1 MIENRRTYFNKH
13 FTNDAYQNMLNE
25 IEYEFPNEL
34 DFRLAETPVFID
46 KKLGNQMKEVCEFII
61 DFIKDP
67 KFNLLTEKAVP
78 SNEMVMN
85 ENKHPHF
92 LAFDFGICENE
103 KGEYYPALIEMQG
116 FPTLFGFQAFYP
128 SILENHFKIP
138 SGFSNYFNGYEKN
151 SYLNFLKDLIIG
163 NEEKKHVILLE
174 LKPENQKTR
183 IDFKC
188 TEKFLGIKTVCLTE
202 IIQEG
207 KKLYYNL
214 NGKKTQIKRIYNR
227 IIFDELNS
235 TKDKPQNLPDLT
247 VDIEVEWITHPNWFY
262 KISKYTL
269 PFLRHPEIP
278 ETFFLNEIK
287 QLPHDLE
294 NYVLKPLFSFAGQ
307 GVIIDLKESDLISI
321 EDPHNWILQRK
332 VKYADCIVTPDIPAK
347 AEIRLMYGWK
357 DEDERPT
364 LLTNL
369 ARLSK
374 GKMIGTRYNKD
385 KEWVGGSV
393 AYFEK

>member
-1 MIENRRTYFNKH
+1 MIQHIRTDFNNH
-13 FTNDAYQNMLNE
+13 FKIEAYQNMLNE
-25 IEYEFPNEL
+25 IEHEFPNEL

-46 KKLGNQMKEVCEFII
+46 KKLGNQMKEACEFII

-103 KGEYYPALIEMQG
+103 NGEYYPALIEMQG

-128 SILENHFKIP
+128 SILENHFEIP

-151 SYLNFLKDLIIG
+151 SYLKILKELIIG
-163 NEEKKHVILLE
+163 NEEKEHVVLLE

-188 TEKFLGIKTVCLTE
+188 TEKFLGVKTICLTE

-247 VDIEVEWITHPNWFY
+247 IDLEVEWITHPNWFY

-269 PFLRHPEIP
+269 PFLRHPAIP

-307 GVIIDLKESDLISI
+307 GVIIDLKESDLITI

-393 AYFEK
+393 AYFEE

>member
-247 VDIEVEWITHPNWFY
+247 TDLEVEWITHPNWFY

>member
-1 MIENRRTYFNKH
+1 MIENIRTYFNAH
-13 FTNDAYQNMLNE
+13 FKIEAYQHILNE
-25 IEYEFPNEL
+25 IEHEFPNEL
-34 DFRLAETPVFID
+34 DFRVAETPVFID

-85 ENKHPHF
+85 ENKQPHF

-103 KGEYYPALIEMQG
+103 NGEYYPALIEMQG

-128 SILENHFKIP
+128 SILENYFEIP

-151 SYLNFLKDLIIG
+151 SYLNFLKELIIG
-163 NEEKKHVILLE
+163 REEKEHVILLE
-174 LKPENQKTR
+174 LKPNNQKTR
-183 IDFKC
+183 IDFHC
-188 TEKFLGIKTVCLTE
+188 TEKYLGIKTVCLSE
-202 IIQEG
+202 IIQEDE
-207 KKLYYNL
+207 KLYYNL
-214 NGKKTQIKRIYNR
+214 NGNKTLIKRIYNR

-235 TKDKPQNLPDLT
+235 IKDKPENLPDLT
-247 VDIEVEWITHPNWFY
+247 KKLDVEWVTHPNWFY

-269 PFLRHPEIP
+269 PFLRHPSIP

-332 VKYADCIVTPDIPAK
+332 VKYADCIITPDIPAK

-357 DEDERPT
+357 DEDQRPT

-374 GKMIGTRYNKD
+374 GKMIGTRFNKD

>member
-1 MIENRRTYFNKH
+1 MIENIRTYFNAH
-13 FTNDAYQNMLNE
+13 FKIEAYQHILNE
-25 IEYEFPNEL
+25 IEHEFPNEL
-34 DFRLAETPVFID
+34 DFRVAETPVFID

-85 ENKHPHF
+85 ENKQPHF

-103 KGEYYPALIEMQG
+103 NGEYYPALIEMQG

-128 SILENHFKIP
+128 SILENYFEIP

-151 SYLNFLKDLIIG
+151 SYLNFLKELIIG
-163 NEEKKHVILLE
+163 REEKEHVILLE
-174 LKPENQKTR
+174 LKPNNQKTR
-183 IDFKC
+183 IDFHC
-188 TEKFLGIKTVCLTE
+188 TEKYLGIKTVCLSE
-202 IIQEG
+202 IIQEDE
-207 KKLYYNL
+207 KLYYNF
-214 NGKKTQIKRIYNR
+214 NGNKTLIQRIYNR

-235 TKDKPQNLPDLT
+235 IKDKPENLPDLT
-247 VDIEVEWITHPNWFY
+247 KKLDVEWVTHPNWFY

-269 PFLRHPEIP
+269 PFLRHPSIP

-332 VKYADCIVTPDIPAK
+332 VKYADCIITPDIPAK

-357 DEDERPT
+357 DEDQRPT

-374 GKMIGTRYNKD
+374 GKMIGTRFNKD

>member
-1 MIENRRTYFNKH
+1 MIENIRTYFNAH
-13 FTNDAYQNMLNE
+13 FKIEAYQHILNE
-25 IEYEFPNEL
+25 IEHEFPNEL

-85 ENKHPHF
+85 ENKQPHF

-103 KGEYYPALIEMQG
+103 NGEYYPALIEMQG
-116 FPTLFGFQAFYP
+116 FPTLFGFQSFYP
-128 SILENHFKIP
+128 SILENYFEIP

-151 SYLNFLKDLIIG
+151 SYLNFLKELIIG
-163 NEEKKHVILLE
+163 REEKEHVILLE
-174 LKPENQKTR
+174 LKPNNQKTR
-183 IDFKC
+183 IDFHC
-188 TEKFLGIKTVCLTE
+188 TEKYLGIKTVCLSE
-202 IIQEG
+202 IIQEDE
-207 KKLYYNL
+207 KLYYNL
-214 NGKKTQIKRIYNR
+214 NGNKTLIKRIYNR

-235 TKDKPQNLPDLT
+235 IKDKPENLPDLT
-247 VDIEVEWITHPNWFY
+247 KKLDVEWVTHPNWFY

-269 PFLRHPEIP
+269 PFLRHPSIP

-287 QLPHDLE
+287 QLPDDLE

-321 EDPHNWILQRK
+321 EHPHNWILQRK
-332 VKYADCIVTPDIPAK
+332 VKYADCIITPDIPAK

-357 DEDERPT
+357 DEDQRPT

-374 GKMIGTRYNKD
+374 GKMIGTRFNKD

>member
-1 MIENRRTYFNKH
+1 MIEKIRTNFNTEFKI
-13 FTNDAYQNMLNE
+13 DAYQNMLNE

-34 DFRLAETPVFID
+34 DFRIAETPVFID
-46 KKLGNQMKEVCEFII
+46 KQLGSQMKEACEFII

-85 ENKHPHF
+85 ENKQPHF
-92 LAFDFGICENE
+92 LAFDFGICQNEN
-103 KGEYYPALIEMQG
+103 GEYYPALIEMQG

-128 SILENHFKIP
+128 SILENHFDIP
-138 SGFSNYFNGYEKN
+138 SGFSNYFNGYKKN
-151 SYLNFLKDLIIG
+151 SYLKFLKELIIG
-163 NEEKKHVILLE
+163 NEEKEQVILLE
-174 LKPENQKTR
+174 IKPGNQKTR

-188 TEKFLGIKTVCLTE
+188 TEKFIGIKTVCLTE
-202 IIQEG
+202 IMQEG

-214 NGKKTQIKRIYNR
+214 NGNKIQIKRIYNR

-235 TKDKPQNLPDLT
+235 TQEKPNNLPDLT
-247 VDIEVEWITHPNWFY
+247 IDLEVEWITHPNWFY

-269 PFLRHPEIP
+269 PFLRHPAIP

-287 QLPHDLE
+287 QLPNDLE

-307 GVIIDLKESDLISI
+307 GVIIDLKKSDLETIK
-321 EDPHNWILQRK
+321 DPHNWILQRK

-357 DEDERPT
+357 DEDQRPT

-393 AYFEK
+393 AYFEQ

>member
-1 MIENRRTYFNKH
+1 MVELIRKSFNENFN
-13 FTNDAYQNMLNE
+13 NEAYQNMLNE
-25 IEYEFPNEL
+25 INHEFPNAL
-34 DFRLAETPVFID
+34 DFRVAETPVFIG
-46 KKLGNQMKEVCEFII
+46 KALGLQMKEACEFII

-67 KFNLLTEKAVP
+67 EFNSLVEKAVP
-78 SNEMVMN
+78 PGERVMN
-85 ENKHPHF
+85 ENKHTHF
-92 LAFDFGICENE
+92 IAFDFGICKNDD
-103 KGEYYPALIEMQG
+103 GEFYPALIEMQG

-128 SILENHFKIP
+128 MVLENHFNIP
-138 SGFSNYFNGYEKN
+138 SGFSNYFNGFEKD
-151 SYLNFLKDLIIG
+151 SYLNFLKELIIG
-163 NEEKKHVILLE
+163 KEEKEHVILLE

-183 IDFKC
+183 IDFHC
-188 TEKFLGIKTVCLTE
+188 TEKYLGIKTVCLTE
-202 IIQEG
+202 LIQEG
-207 KKLYYNL
+207 EKLYYNL
-214 NGKKTQIKRIYNR
+214 NGNKTRIKRIYNR

-235 TKDKPQNLPDLT
+235 TEDKPENLPDLT
-247 VDIEVEWITHPNWFY
+247 EVLDVEWITHPNWFY

-269 PFLRHPEIP
+269 PFLRHPAIP

-287 QLPHDLE
+287 QLPKNLE
-294 NYVLKPLFSFAGQ
+294 DFVLKPLFSFAGQ
-307 GVIIDLKESDLISI
+307 GVIIDLKESDLKTI
-321 EDPHNWILQRK
+321 EDPQNWILQRK
-332 VKYADCIVTPDIPAK
+332 VNYADCIATKDIPAK

>member
-1 MIENRRTYFNKH
+1 MIENIRTYFNAH
-13 FTNDAYQNMLNE
+13 FKIEAYQHILNE
-25 IEYEFPNEL
+25 IKHEFPNEL
-34 DFRLAETPVFID
+34 DFRVAETPVFID

-85 ENKHPHF
+85 ENKQPHF

-103 KGEYYPALIEMQG
+103 NGEYYPALIEMQG

-128 SILENHFKIP
+128 SILENHFEIP

-151 SYLNFLKDLIIG
+151 FYLNFLKELIIG
-163 NEEKKHVILLE
+163 REEKEHVILLE
-174 LKPENQKTR
+174 LKPNNQKTR
-183 IDFKC
+183 IDFHC
-188 TEKFLGIKTVCLTE
+188 TEKYLGIKTVCLTE

-214 NGKKTQIKRIYNR
+214 NGNKTLIKRIYNR

-235 TKDKPQNLPDLT
+235 IKDKPENLPDLT
-247 VDIEVEWITHPNWFY
+247 KKLDVEWVTHPNWFY

-269 PFLRHPEIP
+269 PFLRHPSIP

-332 VKYADCIVTPDIPAK
+332 VKYADCIITPDIPAK

-357 DEDERPT
+357 DEDQRPT

-374 GKMIGTRYNKD
+374 GKMIGTRFNKD

>member
-1 MIENRRTYFNKH
+1 MIENIRTYFNAH
-13 FTNDAYQNMLNE
+13 FKIEAYQHILNE
-25 IEYEFPNEL
+25 IEHEFPNEL
-34 DFRLAETPVFID
+34 DFRVAETPVFID

-85 ENKHPHF
+85 ENKQPHF

-103 KGEYYPALIEMQG
+103 NGEYYPALIEMQG

-128 SILENHFKIP
+128 SILENYFEIP

-151 SYLNFLKDLIIG
+151 SYLNFLKELIIG
-163 NEEKKHVILLE
+163 REEKEHVILLE
-174 LKPENQKTR
+174 LKPNNQKTR
-183 IDFKC
+183 IDFHC
-188 TEKFLGIKTVCLTE
+188 TEKYLGIKTVCLSE
-202 IIQEG
+202 IIQEDE
-207 KKLYYNL
+207 KLYYNF
-214 NGKKTQIKRIYNR
+214 NGNKTLIKRIYNR

-235 TKDKPQNLPDLT
+235 IKDKPENLPDLT
-247 VDIEVEWITHPNWFY
+247 KKLDVEWVTHPNWFY

-269 PFLRHPEIP
+269 PFLRHPSIP

-332 VKYADCIVTPDIPAK
+332 VKYADCIITPDIPAK

-357 DEDERPT
+357 DEDQRPT

-374 GKMIGTRYNKD
+374 GKMIGTRFNKD

>member
-347 AEIRLMYGWK
+347 AEIRLMYVWK

>member
-1 MIENRRTYFNKH
+1 MIENIRTYFNAH
-13 FTNDAYQNMLNE
+13 FKIEAYQHILNE
-25 IEYEFPNEL
+25 IEHEFPNEL

-85 ENKHPHF
+85 ENKQPHF

-103 KGEYYPALIEMQG
+103 NGEYYPALIEMQG

-128 SILENHFKIP
+128 SILENYFEIP

-151 SYLNFLKDLIIG
+151 SYLNFLKELIIG
-163 NEEKKHVILLE
+163 REEKEHVILLE
-174 LKPENQKTR
+174 LKPNNQKTR
-183 IDFKC
+183 IDFHC
-188 TEKFLGIKTVCLTE
+188 TEKYLGIKTVCLSE
-202 IIQEG
+202 IIQEDE
-207 KKLYYNL
+207 KLYYNL
-214 NGKKTQIKRIYNR
+214 NGNKTLIKRIYNR

-235 TKDKPQNLPDLT
+235 IKDKPENLPDLT
-247 VDIEVEWITHPNWFY
+247 KKLDVEWVTHPNWFY

-269 PFLRHPEIP
+269 PFLRHPSIP

-321 EDPHNWILQRK
+321 EHPHNWILQRK
-332 VKYADCIVTPDIPAK
+332 VKYADCIITPDIPAK

-357 DEDERPT
+357 DEDQRPT

-374 GKMIGTRYNKD
+374 GKMIGTRFNKD

>member
-188 TEKFLGIKTVCLTE
+188 TEKFIGIKTVCLTE

-247 VDIEVEWITHPNWFY
+247 TDLEVEWITHPNWFY

>member
-1 MIENRRTYFNKH
+1 MIEHRRTYFNTH
-13 FTNDAYQNMLNE
+13 FTIDAYQNMLNE
-25 IEYEFPNEL
+25 IEHEFPNEL

-46 KKLGNQMKEVCEFII
+46 KKLGNQMKEACEFII

-78 SNEMVMN
+78 SDEMVMN

-103 KGEYYPALIEMQG
+103 NGEYYPALIEMQG

-128 SILENHFKIP
+128 MVLENHFNIP
-138 SGFSNYFNGYEKN
+138 GGFSNYFNGYEKD
-151 SYLNFLKDLIIG
+151 SYLKFLKELIIG
-163 NEEKKHVILLE
+163 KVEKEHVILLE

-183 IDFKC
+183 IDFHC
-188 TEKFLGIKTVCLTE
+188 TEKYLGIKTVCLTE
-202 IIQEG
+202 LIQEG
-207 KKLYYNL
+207 EKLYYNL
-214 NGKKTQIKRIYNR
+214 NGNKTLIKRIYNR

-235 TKDKPQNLPDLT
+235 TKDKPENLLDLT
-247 VDIEVEWITHPNWFY
+247 KKLDVEWVTHPNWFY

-269 PFLRHPEIP
+269 PFLRHPAIP

-287 QLPHDLE
+287 QLPRDLE

-307 GVIIDLKESDLISI
+307 GVIIDLKESDLTTI

-332 VKYADCIVTPDIPAK
+332 VKYADCIITPDIPAK

>member
-103 KGEYYPALIEMQG
+103 KGEYYPALLEMQG

-347 AEIRLMYGWK
+347 AEIRLMYVWK